1 MDKQIIKALYG
12 VASKDKVKPILNGV
26 HFEEQRCYATDTH
39 LLVVYN
45 EGSEKHAG
53 KTLSIT
59 GEEIK
64 GKYPPVDKVIPKK
77 LTNPLTLNFGQLQ
90 RACAWWGKQSD
101 HHIEDKVVLRS
112 TCLNIAYL
120 QKLLSLFVLTHE
132 TREMTLY
139 LNADKSRPIVA
150 VSNSFRALL
159 MPCQYAEDSV
169 DDERP
174 SEDCSVTVSYE
185 NLINTYAIESAK
197 PKEKKPDTMDWL

>member
-12 VASKDKVKPILNGV
+12 VASKDNVNPILNGV

-39 LLVVYN
+39 LLVIYN

-53 KTLSIT
+53 KTLSIK

-64 GKYPPVDKVIPKK
+64 GQYPPVDKVIPKK
-77 LTNPLTLNFGQLQ
+77 LTNPLTLDFGQLQ

-120 QKLLSLFVLTHE
+120 QKV
-132 TREMTLY
+132 
-139 LNADKSRPIVA
+139 
-150 VSNSFRALL
+150 
-159 MPCQYAEDSV
+159 Q
-169 DDERP
+169 P
-174 SEDCSVTVSYE
+174 S
-185 NLINTYAIESAK
+185 AIAGRC
-197 PKEKKPDTMDWL
+197 

>member
-12 VASKDKVKPILNGV
+12 VASKDNVRPPLQGV
-26 HFEEQRCYATDTH
+26 HFEESRSYATDTH

-45 EGSEKHAG
+45 EGSQKHAG

-59 GEEIK
+59 GEPIK
-64 GKYPPVDKVIPKK
+64 GKFPPVDKVIPKK
-77 LTNPLTLNFGQLQ
+77 LTNPLTLDFGQLQ
-90 RACAWWGKQSD
+90 RACAWWGKQKD
-101 HHIEDKVVLRS
+101 HHVEDKIVLRS

-132 TREMTLY
+132 TRAMTLY
-139 LNADKSRPIVA
+139 LNDDKSRPIVA
-150 VSNSFRALL
+150 VSASFTALL
-159 MPCQYAEDSV
+159 MPCQYNEDSV

-174 SEDCSVTVSYE
+174 DASCSVVVSYE